1 MPKTIQIRELPDE
14 TYRELVRR
22 AADAGMTVPELI
34 RRLAEREV
42 SRPSVRQWLERTR
55 PGGKVVDTDVMT
67 LVDEL
72 RGPWPEHADR

>member
-1 MPKTIQIRELPDE
+1 MPKTIQIREVPDE

-42 SRPSVRQWLERTR
+42 ARPSVRQWLERTR